1 MTDWK
6 IPFDPLG
13 AFCRENHTA
22 LAPTGSGSLDGL
34 TFATKDVMAIEGHRT
49 AFGQPTWYRTHAPAT
64 RSARIVEQC
73 LAAGA
78 RMVGVTLTDELSYS
92 LSGENAHYGTP
103 LNPNAPGRIAGG
115 SSSGS
120 SAAVAGGFVDFALG
134 TDCAGSVRLPAS
146 YCGILGM
153 RPTHARVSAE
163 GVLPFAP
170 VFDAVGWFAKDADT
184 LLGVGRVLLDDRSA
198 PAPPRRLLIA
208 KDAFEV
214 VEPRIADAL
223 DGAVVSLRQYF
234 EKVEEV
240 AVSRNGFDDWKECFR
255 IIQAAQIWNNLG
267 EWVTQHNPE
276 FGPGIR
282 ERFEI
287 AAKVTPAQVAREE
300 ERRKHIVARLH
311 DLIRAGDV
319 LCLPTSPRVA
329 PLCNTPTDSL
339 EVTYRYQAMALLSIA
354 GHGGLP
360 QINLPLA
367 RLDGCPLGLSIVGTR
382 GADVQLLQLTQKI
395 MDGLSVALR
404 YR

>member
-1 MTDWK
+1 MVTGWT

-22 LAPTGSGSLDGL
+22 LAATGSGPLDGL

-49 AFGQPTWYRTHAPAT
+49 AFGQPTWYLTHEAAT
-64 RSARIVEQC
+64 RSAEVVRQC

-78 RMVGVTLTDELSYS
+78 HMLGVTLTDELSYS

-103 LNPNAPGRIAGG
+103 INPNAPGRIAGG

-120 SAAVAGGFVDFALG
+120 AAAVAGGYVDFAFG
-134 TDCAGSVRLPAS
+134 TDCGGSVRLPAS
-146 YCGILGM
+146 YCGILAM
-153 RPTHARVSAE
+153 RPTHGRVSGE

-170 VFDAVGWFAKDADT
+170 AFDSVGWFAKDADT
-184 LLGVGRVLLDDRSA
+184 LLRVGRILLDD
-198 PAPPRRLLIA
+198 PNTAPPPKRLLIA

-214 VEPRIADAL
+214 VEPRIARAL
-223 DGAVVSLRQYF
+223 DDAVSALRGHF
-234 EKVEEV
+234 ETVEEV
-240 AVSRNGFDDWKECFR
+240 TVSPNGFDNWKECFR
-255 IIQAAQIWNNLG
+255 IIQAAQIWKSMG
-267 EWVTQHNPE
+267 EWVSRNNPE

-287 AAKVTPAQVAREE
+287 AATVTRMEVLREE
-300 ERRKHIVARLH
+300 GRRKNIIDRLKT
-311 DLIRAGDV
+311 LIRRGDV
-319 LCLPTSPRVA
+319 LCLPTSPRIA
-329 PLCNTPTDSL
+329 PLLNTPTDSL

-367 RLDGCPLGLSIVGTR
+367 RLDACPLGLSIIGQR
-382 GADVQLLQLTQKI
+382 GSDVQLMQLTQTI
-395 MDGLSVALR
+395 MTGR
-404 YR
+404 